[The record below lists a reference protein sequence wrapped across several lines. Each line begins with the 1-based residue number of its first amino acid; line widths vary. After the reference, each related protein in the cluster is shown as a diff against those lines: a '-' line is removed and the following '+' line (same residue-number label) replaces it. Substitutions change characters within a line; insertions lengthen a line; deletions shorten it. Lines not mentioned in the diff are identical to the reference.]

1 MFITYKSAANVVYC
15 AAEYKI
21 NYPDEDV
28 ETLDLSCSAANG
40 KLVIMNDR
48 KGIGY
53 YGTYETENDGK
64 EPSYSVTVST
74 DEGVFKGYAE
84 VTKAKLHDNS
94 VEYNLIIVI
103 DGYTLHF
110 KSLDN

>member
-1 MFITYKSAANVVYC
+1 MYC
-15 AAEYKI
+15 AAEYKT
-21 NYPDEDV
+21 NYPGTDV
-28 ETLDLSCSAANG
+28 EIVDLSCRAADG
-40 KLVIMNDR
+40 KLLVVNDR

-53 YGTYETENDGK
+53 YGTYEIDKDSK
-64 EPSYSVTVST
+64 ESSYSVLIST